1 MSHIGCIVMASG
13 ASTRFG
19 SNKLMASFM
28 GKPLIQHVIETAQT
42 AGLEPIVVT
51 IDDPFHEPILALC
64 NKLKVR
70 AVTHSGTLQSDT
82 VHRAM
87 LEVQKDG
94 LGGSSWDGAMFLQ
107 GDQPCV
113 RADSLCALI
122 ASFEEHPEVVS
133 RLSWH
138 GVPGSP
144 IVFPSTLFDM
154 LCRVQGDKGGSGV
167 FLLCPEYQASA
178 VLVEAQCEQE
188 LLDVDTPS
196 DLNYLH
202 SASINGLTTE
212 RLGVD

>member
-42 AGLEPIVVT
+42 
-51 IDDPFHEPILALC
+51 
-64 NKLKVR
+64 
-70 AVTHSGTLQSDT
+70 DT
-82 VHRAM
+82 VRRAM

-94 LGGSSWDGAMFLQ
+94 LGENSWDGVMFLQ

-144 IVFPSTLFDM
+144 IVFPSALFDM

-196 DLNYLH
+196 DLNYLY
-202 SASINGLTTE
+202 SASISGLTTE

>member
-19 SNKLMASFM
+19 SNKLMAPFM

-51 IDDPFHEPILALC
+51 IDDPFHELC

-82 VHRAM
+82 VRRAM

-94 LGGSSWDGAMFLQ
+94 LGENSWDGAMFLQ

-144 IVFPSTLFDM
+144 IVFPSALFDM

-178 VLVEAQCEQE
+178 ALVEAQCEQE

>member
-19 SNKLMASFM
+19 SNKLMAPFM

-51 IDDPFHEPILALC
+51 IDDPFHEPILVLC

-82 VHRAM
+82 VRRAM

-94 LGGSSWDGAMFLQ
+94 LGENSWDGALFLQ

-138 GVPGSP
+138 GVPT
-144 IVFPSTLFDM
+144 FR
-154 LCRVQGDKGGSGV
+154 CRYSV
-167 FLLCPEYQASA
+167 
-178 VLVEAQCEQE
+178 
-188 LLDVDTPS
+188 
-196 DLNYLH
+196 
-202 SASINGLTTE
+202 
-212 RLGVD
+212 